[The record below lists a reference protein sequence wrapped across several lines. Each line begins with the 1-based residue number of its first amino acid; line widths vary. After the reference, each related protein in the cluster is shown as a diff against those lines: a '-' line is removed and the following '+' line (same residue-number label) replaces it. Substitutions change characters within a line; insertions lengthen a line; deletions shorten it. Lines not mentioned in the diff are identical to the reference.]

1 MNEKISTFKSR
12 FQEISSQLDRL
23 KAELSNLEKI
33 QRELADFDKVSEFKR
48 HQLQMKIQE
57 RDTVFKGLTTLY
69 EGKKDTLF
77 RPNELSENEEQLR
90 KILASQHDLK
100 AKQHNIIAVI
110 QQKLNSARKSLQQC
124 QEESSFI
131 SKVQG
136 KLEILTQA
144 DYEAKAACLA
154 AINGLC
160 AKERELQVSVEKTS
174 AWESISSQLPHLN
187 AYASKLRNELNQK
200 KTELKLFEAHMKKE
214 IESTTN
220 SLNST
225 KVKLSSTNESIFSKQ
240 KDIELLSASIL
251 SIRKQIS
258 ETSNLEGAIK
268 SLESEL
274 DSAQK
279 ELQDTE
285 SLTELKI
292 LQDRRSLLSKDFERL
307 FKERND
313 LSDHLARSSEME
325 ALIINHKQNKE
336 KFDISLNNFKSA
348 LEMQEFESLDQ
359 VYVTIREQVF
369 SDSEKFNS
377 LLKTK
382 SSLDSERGSLAERKT
397 NLQESSATLASRR
410 NSLELA
416 LKSLGLQH
424 ITDFDKEI
432 AQVSLKIRVLKECM
446 NRTTASVDMLEE
458 ALKFAREEQKCHLCV
473 RKFKKA
479 DLDIFLSTNE
489 HKLQMIQ
496 EGTYDDT
503 KNELVQSES
512 WMVSLQEGKDL
523 RQEILDIENA
533 KLPLNDKQIKVLRD
547 RQRSLDVEYEDILV
561 QEQNLSESLRNLRS
575 LLQHCSQLMD
585 FEKDV
590 LSQNR
595 KLSEFENNIS
605 IQDLKSQIEVV
616 NSRMFVVESES
627 TELSEQISALTE
639 RRIHKQNEIANLR
652 NLLQSKREEGLKM
665 NALQSQLSDLEN
677 KKSLFSKELQ
687 EKQDFLEIVSSQLA
701 RNSMESRRLDS
712 ALDMKRKEMNEF
724 ILSLDDRVQFFESS
738 AKSIQSSISEAQ
750 DRSKQISTLRSQ
762 TSGVSVRFIYLSSF
776 DFIRLLKTVLM
787 TFSRKF
793 LCLSLK

>member
-1 MNEKISTFKSR
+1 
-12 FQEISSQLDRL
+12 
-23 KAELSNLEKI
+23 
-33 QRELADFDKVSEFKR
+33 
-48 HQLQMKIQE
+48 
-57 RDTVFKGLTTLY
+57 
-69 EGKKDTLF
+69 
-77 RPNELSENEEQLR
+77 
-90 KILASQHDLK
+90 
-100 AKQHNIIAVI
+100 
-110 QQKLNSARKSLQQC
+110 
-124 QEESSFI
+124 
-131 SKVQG
+131 
-136 KLEILTQA
+136 
-144 DYEAKAACLA
+144 
-154 AINGLC
+154 
-160 AKERELQVSVEKTS
+160 
-174 AWESISSQLPHLN
+174 
-187 AYASKLRNELNQK
+187 
-200 KTELKLFEAHMKKE
+200 
-214 IESTTN
+214 
-220 SLNST
+220 
-225 KVKLSSTNESIFSKQ
+225 
-240 KDIELLSASIL
+240 
-251 SIRKQIS
+251 
-258 ETSNLEGAIK
+258 
-268 SLESEL
+268 
-274 DSAQK
+274 
-279 ELQDTE
+279 
-285 SLTELKI
+285 
-292 LQDRRSLLSKDFERL
+292 
-307 FKERND
+307 
-313 LSDHLARSSEME
+313 
-325 ALIINHKQNKE
+325 
-336 KFDISLNNFKSA
+336 
-348 LEMQEFESLDQ
+348 
-359 VYVTIREQVF
+359 
-369 SDSEKFNS
+369 
-377 LLKTK
+377 
-382 SSLDSERGSLAERKT
+382 
-397 NLQESSATLASRR
+397 
-410 NSLELA
+410 
-416 LKSLGLQH
+416 
-424 ITDFDKEI
+424 
-432 AQVSLKIRVLKECM
+432 
-446 NRTTASVDMLEE
+446 
-458 ALKFAREEQKCHLCV
+458 
-473 RKFKKA
+473 
-479 DLDIFLSTNE
+479 
-489 HKLQMIQ
+489 MIQ